1 MPKPN
6 RISRSPRSPLKA
18 PPGKTWADKPRD
30 TPPGSAES
38 FASDD
43 EFLSPVVLSTS
54 PSFERDRRTVLRI
67 LASGQVMCRNR
78 IKAEY
83 IESVLDE
90 EGVAIWLVRDANNRV
105 FGFALTIDTEEHV
118 SLEIICTHPRKGE
131 GTSLFRNVLVYSQET
146 NRPLVLQAIN
156 AKVAIL
162 YARAAE
168 ASGRRAGLVMD
179 SNLYGEWETVT
190 ADELVER
197 LQTRRGTIDM
207 IFPL

>member
-1 MPKPN
+1 M
-6 RISRSPRSPLKA
+6 
-18 PPGKTWADKPRD
+18 
-30 TPPGSAES
+30 S
-38 FASDD
+38 FC
-43 EFLSPVVLSTS
+43 PVVLSTS
-54 PSFERDRRTVLRI
+54 PSFERDRRTVLE
-67 LASGQVMCRNR
+67 SGQWPGDVPEPDH
-78 IKAEY
+78 AEY

-90 EGVAIWLVRDANNRV
+90 EEWQSGSCETQTTACSALHSQSTRRSTFPRDHLHTSAQ
-105 FGFALTIDTEEHV
+105 
-118 SLEIICTHPRKGE
+118 GE